1 MAKLSKEDLVDRRLP
16 CLLTSF
22 VNPEVFIF
30 LYCYL
35 SLLTSLCSSDSMNK
49 ATLQV
54 IQAHG
59 VLHPLGYKCGELF
72 LGRLLKVVI

>member
-1 MAKLSKEDLVDRRLP
+1 
-16 CLLTSF
+16 
-22 VNPEVFIF
+22 
-30 LYCYL
+30 
-35 SLLTSLCSSDSMNK
+35 MNK